1 MGNKLTLSTALSYL
15 SQVAQVT
22 FSFPSFCLF
31 PFRHWLKPRALS
43 LTLRALVLSLKLPTP
58 HPTAQL
64 YDELNRS
71 IPEPPPAST
80 DSTGNPVA
88 FSLPLLH
95 ILSPNG
101 RPEFTACLS
110 CCISLLCVVQQMEPW
125 SPELYVCSTTVL
137 APHSVSLYLCI
148 CLSLSVSVPPPPSP
162 SALSLLWNLRP
173 VWNCL
178 PRSTNL
184 RSGLSLPVPPC
195 SQYRR
200 PLTSISRITVSTCL
214 LPLNQTSQRYGTRGS
229 EDGQRRE
236 PILSLRFP
244 QPALIHPY
252 LYSSRLPT
260 TYLSVT

>member
-71 IPEPPPAST
+71 IPETPPAST

-137 APHSVSLYLCI
+137 APHSLY
-148 CLSLSVSVPPPPSP
+148 LSVSVCLCPSSSLFLCPLPPLESTTSLELSPEINESQIWALTSCSSLFSVSQTPHLHIQNHCKYTPPASQP
-162 SALSLLWNLRP
+162 DFP
-173 VWNCL
+173 KVWN
-178 PRSTNL
+178 PW
-184 RSGLSLPVPPC
+184 
-195 SQYRR
+195 
-200 PLTSISRITVSTCL
+200 I
-214 LPLNQTSQRYGTRGS
+214 
-229 EDGQRRE
+229 
-236 PILSLRFP
+236 
-244 QPALIHPY
+244 
-252 LYSSRLPT
+252 
-260 TYLSVT
+260 